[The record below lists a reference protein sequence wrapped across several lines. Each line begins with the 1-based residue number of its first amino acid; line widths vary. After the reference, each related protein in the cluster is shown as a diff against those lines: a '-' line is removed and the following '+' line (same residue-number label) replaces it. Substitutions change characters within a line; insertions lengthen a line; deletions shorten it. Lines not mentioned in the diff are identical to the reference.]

1 MSTSD
6 LQIRQVE
13 KAEYPKWRAVL
24 AAAPEGT
31 NYQLPEYL
39 AALSEVTG
47 GSSRLLGIFRGKT
60 ELLGGIGLYLRRT
73 RLGTA
78 ATSRLLLY
86 YNGPFLEPAPS
97 NFPYR
102 RESYRRELLEA
113 LEAHLRT
120 ERLEY
125 IRFKSREVENDYRPF
140 IHRGWRAEPFY
151 SYEIPL
157 RDLESQWSR
166 VDKNLRRLIRRGRDC
181 GLTFTE
187 HGDFDSFFDMHE
199 EIHRRKN
206 GPIYLS
212 RTEFRYFID
221 TLISNDIGRLFQV
234 SLPSGEPAASQL
246 VLLGPHPVAH
256 TLAAAAFEEH
266 QHTGCNAF
274 MRWSTCEWLSARG
287 HTAVDLT
294 DAHNPSVA
302 RFKGNLGSTL
312 TMGLQVTLPAQ
323 ASVRLVD
330 SAFELA
336 HRAAS
341 KLRRVLLGRK

>member
-60 ELLGGIGLYLRRT
+60 ELLGGIGLYLRPT

-113 LEAHLRT
+113 LEAHLRQ

-125 IRFKSREVENDYRPF
+125 VRFKARETENDYRPF
-140 IHRGWRAEPFY
+140 VHRGWTAEPFY

-157 RDLESQWSR
+157 RDLEAQWSLI
-166 VDKNLRRLIRRGRDC
+166 DKNLRRLIRRGREC

-187 HGDFDSFFDMHE
+187 HGDFESFFDMHE
-199 EIHRRKN
+199 EIHRRKD
-206 GPIYLS
+206 GPIYLP
-212 RTEFRYFID
+212 RNEFRHFTN
-221 TLISNDIGRLFQV
+221 TLVKNDIGRLFQV
-234 SLPSGEPAASQL
+234 SLPSGEPIASQL

-256 TLAAAAFEEH
+256 TLAAAAFAEH
-266 QHTGCNAF
+266 QSTGCNALL
-274 MRWSTCEWLSARG
+274 RWNTCEWLSARG
-287 HTAVDLT
+287 HTSVDLT
-294 DAHNPSVA
+294 DAHNPTVA
-302 RFKGNLGSTL
+302 KFKSSLGSTL
-312 TMGLQVTLPAQ
+312 VMGLQVTLSARLP
-323 ASVRLVD
+323 VRLVD
-330 SAFELA
+330 SAFKLA
-336 HRAAS
+336 HRAAG
-341 KLRRVLLGRK
+341 KLRRTLPGTR